1 MKWLLYGYAAM
12 SAVTFAVYWMD
23 KRLARGG
30 GRRIPEKTL
39 HLLSFAGGWPG
50 ALVAQRLVR
59 HKNRKPWFQA
69 VFWLT
74 VALHVGLWVWWGA
87 GRR

>member
-1 MKWLLYGYAAM
+1 MKWLIYAYAAM
-12 SAVTFAVYWMD
+12 SAVTFAVYWFD
-23 KRLARGG
+23 KRLAQGG
-30 GRRIPEKTL
+30 GRRIPENTL
-39 HLLSFAGGWPG
+39 HWLALAFGWPG
-50 ALVAQRLVR
+50 ALVAQRVVR
-59 HKNRKPWFQA
+59 HKNRKGSFQI